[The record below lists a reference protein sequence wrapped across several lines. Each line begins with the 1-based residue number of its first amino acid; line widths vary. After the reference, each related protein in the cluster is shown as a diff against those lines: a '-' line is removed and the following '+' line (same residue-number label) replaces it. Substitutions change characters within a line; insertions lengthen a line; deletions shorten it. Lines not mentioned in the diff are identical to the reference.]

1 MEQKTLKTQKYYNY
15 NAGLKETQSDDY
27 LTKSNKNTSS
37 QRICNI
43 YVLFVEENL
52 DASTISKCKSAF
64 KTAKLL
70 QSYMRNPLIL
80 NRVFLFRCLRTQTSL
95 EIE

>member
-1 MEQKTLKTQKYYNY
+1 MITSLRAIKTLPLREYATSTSYSWRKIWMQAQFP
-15 NAGLKETQSDDY
+15 NANQLLKQQ
-27 LTKSNKNTSS
+27 NW
-37 QRICNI
+37 
-43 YVLFVEENL
+43 
-52 DASTISKCKSAF
+52 
-64 KTAKLL
+64 